1 MTFQETLDFLYTQL
15 PVFHLQGASAYKK
28 DLSRT
33 QALLAY
39 LGNPHHAFNTIHIA
53 GTNGKGSTSHL
64 LASVLQEAGYKVGLY
79 TSPHLRDFRERIK
92 IISPEVSGEISEE
105 FVCEFIEKHIDFFKS
120 NELSFFEMSVGLAFE
135 YFVKQKT
142 DINIIEVGMGG
153 RLDST
158 NIITPLISVITNI
171 GLDHTQFLG
180 NTLELIAFEKAGIIK
195 PNIPVVIG
203 EYISE
208 TKPVFLAKSDETHS
222 EIYFASDLIAA
233 TYPSA
238 LLGDYQIQNKKTVLQ
253 TLKVL
258 QDKKLLSV
266 SETDIKNGFLNVIKN
281 TGLQGRWQ
289 QLGENPTVICDT
301 AHNAHGL
308 KIVLN
313 QLNKQKFE
321 KLEKQKIS
329 YRQQADSA
337 HIKNNQGQNQVWII
351 NNSKDT
357 VTIQMQD
364 WSFICVLQAKT
375 KGGQWY
381 PIQYWRFSTCGNS
394 YYSKH
399 FPPKTANS
407 FVTKL
412 PNEGDYK
419 TKIRYKLLGADKFFY
434 SNEFDGRINYCE
446 FVEDSTNYNNRG
458 EPQPHFKLDSLIY
471 LALQ

>member
-1 MTFQETLDFLYTQL
+1 MNYKETLDWIFNKL
-15 PVFHLQGASAYKK
+15 PMYQTQGATAYRK
-28 DLSRT
+28 DIT
-33 QALLAY
+33 NTVLLAKH
-39 LGNPHHAFNTIHIA
+39 LGNPEHYLKCIHVA

-79 TSPHLRDFRERIK
+79 TSPHLKDYRERIT
-92 IISPEVSGEISEE
+92 INGILISEDY
-105 FVCEFIEKHIDFFKS
+105 VCDFINKNKAFFEA

-158 NIITPLISVITNI
+158 NIITPLVSVITNI

-222 EIYFASDLIAA
+222 VIYFASDLIAT

-281 TGLQGRWQ
+281 TSLQGRWQ

-308 KIVLN
+308 KIVIN
-313 QLNKQKFE
+313 QLKKE
-321 KLEKQKIS
+321 KYDQLHIVLGLVNDKNLTEILPLFPENAIYYFCKPDISRGLDQLTLKEKAAEFNLVGQTYIS
-329 YRQQADSA
+329 VSNAYQAAKENAGNYD
-337 HIKNNQGQNQVWII
+337 
-351 NNSKDT
+351 
-357 VTIQMQD
+357 
-364 WSFICVLQAKT
+364 FIYI
-375 KGGQWY
+375 GG
-381 PIQYWRFSTCGNS
+381 ST
-394 YYSKH
+394 
-399 FPPKTANS
+399 
-407 FVTKL
+407 FVVAEIL
-412 PNEGDYK
+412 
-419 TKIRYKLLGADKFFY
+419 
-434 SNEFDGRINYCE
+434 
-446 FVEDSTNYNNRG
+446 
-458 EPQPHFKLDSLIY
+458 
-471 LALQ
+471 